1 MSQENVEI
9 MRQLAA
15 AWNRQDLE
23 AIAALADPDIEYVNS
38 PTAVEPGTRTGI
50 EAFKQVLRDQWE
62 ILAGARWEIDKLY
75 ERGNEVGGLGRVSRR
90 MPGSGDRIGDVIL
103 GAILIENKKVVR
115 MEVLGWGQA
124 EVQEALEAAG
134 LSE

>member
-9 MRQLAA
+9 MRDLVA
-15 AWNRQDLE
+15 AWSRQDLE
-23 AIAALADPDIEYVNS
+23 AMAALADPDIKYVNS

-62 ILAGARWEIDKLY
+62 ILAGARWEIDKFY
-75 ERGNEVGGLGRVSRR
+75 ERGNEVIVLGRVSRR
-90 MPGSGDRIGDVIL
+90 MPGSDDRIGDVVL
-103 GAILIENKKVVR
+103 GSILIENKKVVR
-115 MEVLGWGQA
+115 MEVLGWGHA
-124 EVQEALEAAG
+124 EVQQALEAAG

>member
-1 MSQENVEI
+1 MSQENVEM
-9 MRQLAA
+9 MRQLVA

-23 AIAALADPDIEYVNS
+23 AMAALADRDIEYVNS
-38 PTAVEPGTRTGI
+38 PTAVEPGTRNGI
-50 EAFKQVLRDQWE
+50 EAFRQVLRDQWE
-62 ILAGARWEIDKLY
+62 ILAGARWEIDKFH
-75 ERGNEVGGLGRVSRR
+75 ERGNEVIGLGRLSRR
-90 MPGSGDRIGDVIL
+90 LPGSDDRIGDVVL

-124 EVQEALEAAG
+124 EVQKALEAAG